1 MRQIIGVVLLL
12 SAAALPT
19 GWKARLDDSSA
30 KLDAA
35 MFSEEK
41 GALSFHTGPVA
52 GIYYRPGDKAEKN
65 YEVSAAFSQL
75 KPSEHLE
82 AYGLFISGQDLDK
95 DTQRY
100 LYFLVRQDGKLSIRS
115 RNGATTKPIVD
126 WREASPMK
134 EPKGVKTSNTLLIR
148 TAGDGVLFFINDKQ
162 VYRMPRAQVGADG
175 IAGLRVNHNL
185 DVQVSKFTVKKQP

>member
-1 MRQIIGVVLLL
+1 MRVMIGAVLLL
-12 SAAALPT
+12 WAAALPT
-19 GWKARLDDSSA
+19 GWKARLDNPEA

-35 MFSEEK
+35 MFSEDK
-41 GALSFHTGPVA
+41 GALTFHTGPVA

-95 DTQRY
+95 DTQQY

-115 RNGATTKPIVD
+115 RHGATTKPIVD
-126 WREASPMK
+126 WREAAPMK

-148 TAGDGVLFFINDKQ
+148 ATADGVLFFINDKQ
-162 VYRMPRAQVGADG
+162 VYRMLRAQAGADG
-175 IAGLRVNHNL
+175 IAGLRINHNL
-185 DVQVSKFTVKKQP
+185 DVQVDKFTVKKAP